1 MKVDGIFKNCLCFID
16 YRLLMLYQMILNF
29 CIRQETILHYLTAL
43 IESKSV
49 QKCWSFLSGIR
60 FYCFCLVLS
69 LLVYS
74 KVQLGLLAYVACFV
88 LFWFWLCYGRLSVS
102 RCFSTSGDVSF

>member
-1 MKVDGIFKNCLCFID
+1 M
-16 YRLLMLYQMILNF
+16 
-29 CIRQETILHYLTAL
+29 
-43 IESKSV
+43 
-49 QKCWSFLSGIR
+49 SGIS

-74 KVQLGLLAYVACFV
+74 RVQLGLLAYVACFV
-88 LFWFWLCYGRLSVS
+88 LYWFWLCYGRLSVS